1 MKIAIVSDVHG
12 NLVALEAVL
21 EDLEGVKP
29 DLIVHGGDLAW
40 RGPRP
45 AECVDRIRELGW
57 PGVIG
62 NMDRALETHRHEFS
76 IGWTAERIGADRDA
90 WLQSHPMEWRQEDRL
105 ALVHAVPGDLWRA
118 VPPDADDGE
127 LRAVYGPL
135 GARVAVYCH
144 IHRPYVR
151 EIGSLTVAN
160 TGSVGLPYDGDP
172 RSSYL
177 LVTDGRCENRRV
189 TYDVERAAAE
199 AEALGL
205 PGAAKI
211 GRAYRTATPP

>member
-118 VPPDADDGE
+118 VPPDTDDGE
-127 LRAVYGPL
+127 LRAIYGPL

-151 EIGSLTVAN
+151 EIGTLTVAN